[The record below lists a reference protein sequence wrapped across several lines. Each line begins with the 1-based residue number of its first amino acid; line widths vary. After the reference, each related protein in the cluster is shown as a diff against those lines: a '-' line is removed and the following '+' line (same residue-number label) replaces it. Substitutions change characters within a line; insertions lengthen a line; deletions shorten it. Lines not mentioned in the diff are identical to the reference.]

1 MEQYIINEDHK
12 LSPAVVIAT
21 GLLISGFVIGFIYQ
35 LILLV
40 L

>member
-1 MEQYIINEDHK
+1 MEQYLVNEDHK
-12 LSPAVVIAT
+12 LAPAVVIAT